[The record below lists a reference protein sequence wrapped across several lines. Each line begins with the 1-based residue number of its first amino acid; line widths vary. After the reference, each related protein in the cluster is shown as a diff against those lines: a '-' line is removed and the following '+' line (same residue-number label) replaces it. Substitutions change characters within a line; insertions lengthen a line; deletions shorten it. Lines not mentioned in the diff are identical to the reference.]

1 MAYQD
6 ILIIYGNIGIEFPQ
20 FPINDTPIIIN
31 ITPIIPNILI
41 GAPKK
46 MYDKIKVI
54 NFDAMYYCENETN
67 VDNK

>member
-1 MAYQD
+1 MVYQD

-31 ITPIIPNILI
+31 IIPIIPNILI

-46 MYDKIKVI
+46 MYDNI
-54 NFDAMYYCENETN
+54 NENTHVVLIN
-67 VDNK
+67 ATV